1 MHIFR
6 DFEELNEKALLKGR
20 SSVITI
26 GNFDGLHRG
35 HFELISQTV
44 KAARAENALAGVIT
58 FDPHPVKVLY
68 PERGLKELFQL
79 EQLLPVLEEWG
90 VDFVIVQK
98 FDFFFSKVTAS
109 DFIENYLVRYLHPKK
124 IIIGYDF
131 AFGSDRAGSF
141 ETLKEGA
148 SKFGY
153 DVASVTP
160 ITTGEKPISSSRI
173 RQALA
178 DGEVESVEELL
189 GRAYFVDGIIRE
201 GHARGRQIG
210 FPTANLT
217 TLAEIL
223 PRTGVYCT
231 FFEVNERK
239 YPAITNVGFNPTFQ
253 EGSGMERLKI
263 ETHLL
268 DYDGQLYGAR
278 IRLHFLKRVRGE
290 VKFAGI
296 DPLREQI
303 QKDVAF
309 ARDYFR
315 QRSK

>member
-6 DFEELNEKALLKGR
+6 DFEELASNPLLADRK
-20 SSVITI
+20 SCLTI

-44 KAARAENALAGVIT
+44 SAARKAGTLAGVVT

-79 EQLLPVLEEWG
+79 EQLLPVFEEWG
-90 VDFVIVQK
+90 VDFVVVQK
-98 FDFFFSKVTAS
+98 FDYFFSQVSAGE
-109 DFIENYLVRYLHPKK
+109 FIENYLARYLKPVR

-141 ETLKEGA
+141 QTLKEGEK
-148 SKFGY
+148 KFGY
-153 DVASVTP
+153 EVSSVTP
-160 ITTGEKPISSSRI
+160 VAHLDKPISSSRI
-173 RQALA
+173 REALA
-178 DGEVESVEELL
+178 AGEVEVVEELL
-189 GRAYFVDGIIRE
+189 GRPYFVDGVIRE

-217 TLAEIL
+217 TAAEIL

-231 FFEVNERK
+231 FFEVGGKRH
-239 YPAITNVGFNPTFQ
+239 PAVTNVGFNPTFQ
-253 EGSGMERLKI
+253 EGSGVQRLKI

-268 DYDGQLYGAR
+268 GYDGELYGES
-278 IRLHFLKRVRGE
+278 IRLHFLKRLRGE
-290 VKFAGI
+290 VKFAGVE
-296 DPLREQI
+296 PLKEQI
-303 QKDVAF
+303 AKDVES
-309 ARDYFR
+309 ARAYFTT
-315 QRSK
+315 RSK